1 MAGKGI
7 LKKYRTF
14 VGLTNFKQ
22 SYMPAR
28 VLWID
33 DEIDLLKPH
42 VMFLQSKGYEVI
54 TLNNGVDALDTI
66 KHQLVDIFF
75 LDEQMPGLSGLETL
89 AKIKEMFP
97 AIPIVMVTK
106 SEEEDIMNEA
116 IGSKISDYLLK
127 PVNPGQI
134 LLAIKKQLESKR
146 LESERSTSSY
156 QQEFREIGAA
166 LSPNLSFKEW
176 EEIYKKLVFWDIELS
191 KTDDEGMKEVL
202 RNQKD
207 EANLLF
213 SKFVEN
219 NYIDCLRKGSE
230 NEFDMSH
237 TVLKNRLL
245 PIINDEIPVFFI
257 LIDNLRFDHWKV
269 IQKRITPYMN
279 TLSEDVYMSIL
290 PSVTHY
296 ARNSMFAGLLPSE
309 IEKKYPDYW
318 VREDSG
324 HYKNQNERLLL
335 EECLKRFGKEPNYT
349 FNKVIN
355 NSYGFKILE
364 YLPKMMQT
372 PLNVIIYNFIDMLSH
387 ASTEIELLRDMA
399 NDDASYRSL
408 VESWFEHSPL
418 LELIKN
424 LAGQKAIVIVTSDHG
439 SIRIN
444 NPVRI
449 KGDRDTSVN
458 LRFKSGRNLEYN
470 PRDVF
475 SVRNPGDIFLPKIT
489 ITSSFVFCRQNDFF
503 VYPNNYNQYV
513 NYYRNTIQHGG
524 ISMEEMLVPYAVL
537 QPK

>member
-1 MAGKGI
+1 MA
-7 LKKYRTF
+7 T
-14 VGLTNFKQ
+14 
-22 SYMPAR
+22 R

-54 TLNNGVDALDTI
+54 TLNNGVDAIETI
-66 KHQLVDIFF
+66 KNQLVDIIF

-89 AKIKEMFP
+89 AKIKEIFP
-97 AIPIVMVTK
+97 SIPIVMVTK

-116 IGSKISDYLLK
+116 IGSKISDYLIK
-127 PVNPGQI
+127 PINPGQI

-146 LESERSTSSY
+146 LESERSLSSY
-156 QQEFREIGAA
+156 QQEFREIGAT

-191 KTDDEGMKEVL
+191 KTDDEGLKEIL
-202 RNQKD
+202 RNQRD

-213 SKFVEN
+213 AKFIEN
-219 NYIDCLRKGSE
+219 NYIDFLKNGSE

-237 TVLKNRLL
+237 TVLRNRLL
-245 PIINDEIPVFFI
+245 PILSDEIPVFFI
-257 LIDNLRFDHWKV
+257 LIDNLRFDHWKAL
-269 IQKRITPYMN
+269 QKRITPFMN
-279 TLSEDVYMSIL
+279 ILSEDAYMSIL

-296 ARNSMFAGLLPSE
+296 ARCSMFAGLLPSE

-318 VREDSG
+318 VREESG

-335 EECLKRFGKEPNYT
+335 EECLRRFGKEPNYT
-349 FNKVIN
+349 YNKVIN
-355 NSYGFKILE
+355 NSYGFKIME
-364 YLPKMMQT
+364 YLPKMLQT

-387 ASTEIELLRDMA
+387 ASTEIELLREMA
-399 NDDASYRSL
+399 DDDASYRSL

-418 LELIKN
+418 LELIKS
-424 LAGQKAIVIVTSDHG
+424 LVGQKAIVIITSDHG

-458 LRFKSGRNLEYN
+458 LRFKSGKNLEYN
-470 PRDVF
+470 PKEVF
-475 SVRNPGDIFLPKIT
+475 SVRNPGDIFLPKTT

>member
-1 MAGKGI
+1 
-7 LKKYRTF
+7 
-14 VGLTNFKQ
+14 
-22 SYMPAR
+22 MPAR

-54 TLNNGVDALDTI
+54 TLNNGVDALETI
-66 KHQLVDIFF
+66 KHQIVDIIF

-146 LESERSTSSY
+146 LENERSTSSY

-219 NYIDCLRKGSE
+219 NYIDCLKKGSE
-230 NEFDMSH
+230 NDFDMSH
-237 TVLKNRLL
+237 TVLKKRLL
-245 PIINDEIPVFFI
+245 PILNDEIPVFFI

-269 IQKRITPYMN
+269 LQKRITPYMN

-324 HYKNQNERLLL
+324 HYKNQNERMLL

-355 NSYGFKILE
+355 NSYGFKIME
-364 YLPKMMQT
+364 YLPKMLQT
-372 PLNVIIYNFIDMLSH
+372 
-387 ASTEIELLRDMA
+387 
-399 NDDASYRSL
+399 
-408 VESWFEHSPL
+408 
-418 LELIKN
+418 
-424 LAGQKAIVIVTSDHG
+424 
-439 SIRIN
+439 
-444 NPVRI
+444 
-449 KGDRDTSVN
+449 
-458 LRFKSGRNLEYN
+458 
-470 PRDVF
+470 
-475 SVRNPGDIFLPKIT
+475 
-489 ITSSFVFCRQNDFF
+489 
-503 VYPNNYNQYV
+503 
-513 NYYRNTIQHGG
+513 
-524 ISMEEMLVPYAVL
+524 
-537 QPK
+537 

>member
-1 MAGKGI
+1 
-7 LKKYRTF
+7 
-14 VGLTNFKQ
+14 
-22 SYMPAR
+22 MPTR

-54 TLNNGVDALDTI
+54 TMNNGVDAIDSI
-66 KHQLVDIFF
+66 KNKMVDIIF

-89 AKIKEMFP
+89 SKIKEIFP
-97 AIPIVMVTK
+97 SIPVVMVTK
-106 SEEEDIMNEA
+106 SEEESIMDEA
-116 IGSKISDYLLK
+116 IGSKISDYLIK

-134 LLAIKKQLESKR
+134 LLSLKKQLESNR

-166 LSPNLSFKEW
+166 LSPNLSFNEW
-176 EEIYKKLVFWDIELS
+176 QEIYKKLVFWDMELG
-191 KTDDEGMKEVL
+191 KTDDESMKEIL
-202 RNQKD
+202 RNQRD

-213 SKFVEN
+213 SKFVEQ
-219 NYIDCLRKGSE
+219 NYIDFLRKGSD

-237 TVLKNRLL
+237 TIFRNRVV
-245 PIINDEIPVFFI
+245 PILNDQVPVFYI
-257 LIDNLRFDHWKV
+257 LIDNLRYDHWKM
-269 IQKRITPYMN
+269 IQQRIRPYLN
-279 TLSEDVYMSIL
+279 TLSEDMYMSIL

-324 HYKNQNERLLL
+324 QFKNQNERVLL
-335 EECLKRFGKEPNYT
+335 EECLKRFGKEPNFTY
-349 FNKVIN
+349 NKVLN
-355 NSYGFKILE
+355 NSYGYKILE

-387 ASTEIELLRDMA
+387 ASTEIELLREMA
-399 NDDASYRSL
+399 DNDSAYRTL
-408 VESWFEHSPL
+408 VASWFEHSSL
-418 LELIKN
+418 LELIKS
-424 LAGQKAIVIVTSDHG
+424 LVGQKAIVIITSDHG
-439 SIRIN
+439 SIRVS

-449 KGDRDTSVN
+449 KGDRDITVN
-458 LRFKSGRNLEYN
+458 LRFKAGRNMEFN
-470 PRDVF
+470 PKEVF
-475 SVRNPGDIFLPKIT
+475 AVRNPGDIFLPKIN
-489 ITSSFVFCRQNDFF
+489 ISASFVFCRQGDYF

-524 ISMEEMLVPYAVL
+524 ISMEELLVPYAVL